1 VVFPEEWAALAA
13 PATKP
18 PLGRTNAFF
27 LFLPLRSCIYKKYD
41 LSPEATVGRFI
52 LIDVIVALALS
63 FLWYVC
69 FVHYNRRRAGDVL
82 RWVQAACLG
91 KGRVADLR
99 WQASSSCLKA
109 TLHLSSRWFE
119 NAHLTVRLLPRPLP
133 VQWALSRWR
142 RQQETLTFEANMG
155 FPPGFHLDVIRHRW
169 SGYSGAKSSGA
180 KSAGSKGFDRTRPWA
195 ITRPGP
201 VILTTKED
209 WPIEL
214 SPVVNALANWR
225 DKDFV
230 GVRFNSTSPH
240 FTATVALENLSD
252 QKAAAALLG
261 LFRELAAS
269 SSAKQ
274 H

>member
-1 VVFPEEWAALAA
+1 
-13 PATKP
+13 
-18 PLGRTNAFF
+18 
-27 LFLPLRSCIYKKYD
+27 
-41 LSPEATVGRFI
+41 VGRFI
-52 LIDVIVALALS
+52 LIDVIVASTLLV
-63 FLWYVC
+63 LWYAW
-69 FVHYNRRRAGDVL
+69 FIHYNRRRAADVL
-82 RWVQAACLG
+82 QWVQAACLG
-91 KGRVADLR
+91 KGRVADLQ
-99 WQASSSCLKA
+99 WQANSSRLKA

-119 NAHLTVRLLPRPLP
+119 DAHLTIRLLPRPLP
-133 VQWALSRWR
+133 VQWAMSRWR
-142 RQQETLTFEANMG
+142 QQQETLTFEANMG

-169 SGYSGAKSSGA
+169 SGRTGAKSSVSKRRGL
-180 KSAGSKGFDRTRPWA
+180 KDAGSKDATGTRAWT
-195 ITRPGP
+195 ISRPGP

-209 WPIEL
+209 WPVEL
-214 SPVVNALANWR
+214 SPVVNALASWR
-225 DKDFV
+225 DKNFV

>member
-1 VVFPEEWAALAA
+1 
-13 PATKP
+13 
-18 PLGRTNAFF
+18 
-27 LFLPLRSCIYKKYD
+27 
-41 LSPEATVGRFI
+41 VGRFL
-52 LIDVIVALALS
+52 LIDVIVASTLLV
-63 FLWYVC
+63 LWYAW
-69 FVHYNRRRAGDVL
+69 FIYYNRRRAADVL
-82 RWVQAACLG
+82 QWVQAACLG

-99 WQASSSCLKA
+99 WQANSSRLKA

-119 NAHLTVRLLPRPLP
+119 DAHLTIRLLPRPLP
-133 VQWALSRWR
+133 VQWAMSRWR
-142 RQQETLTFEANMG
+142 QQQETLTFEANMG
-155 FPPGFHLDVIRHRW
+155 FPPGFHLDIIRHRW
-169 SGYSGAKSSGA
+169 SGRTGAGDSGAKSSEA
-180 KSAGSKGFDRTRPWA
+180 KGRGLKDAGSKDSTGTRAWT
-195 ITRPGP
+195 ISRPGP

-209 WPIEL
+209 WPVEL
-214 SPVVNALANWR
+214 SPVVNALASWR
-225 DKDFV
+225 DKNFV

>member
-1 VVFPEEWAALAA
+1 
-13 PATKP
+13 
-18 PLGRTNAFF
+18 
-27 LFLPLRSCIYKKYD
+27 
-41 LSPEATVGRFI
+41 VGRLI
-52 LIDVIVALALS
+52 LIDVVAAVALS
-63 FLWYVC
+63 CIWYAW
-69 FVHYNRRRAGDVL
+69 FVRYNRRRAGNVL
-82 RWVQAACLG
+82 QWVQAACFG
-91 KGRVADLR
+91 KGRVENLR
-99 WQASSSCLKA
+99 WQASSSRLKA
-109 TLHLSSRWFE
+109 TLQLSSRWFDD
-119 NAHLTVRLLPRPLP
+119 ARLTIRLLPRPLP

-142 RQQETLTFEANMG
+142 QEQETLTFEADMG
-155 FPPGFHLDVIRHRW
+155 FPPGFHLDIIRHRW
-169 SGYSGAKSSGA
+169 SGYSGAKISGA
-180 KSAGSKGFDRTRPWA
+180 KNLGAKSLGAKDSTGARAWT

-209 WPIEL
+209 WPVEL
-214 SPVVNALANWR
+214 SPVVNALASWR

-252 QKAAAALLG
+252 QKAASALLG

>member
-1 VVFPEEWAALAA
+1 M
-13 PATKP
+13 
-18 PLGRTNAFF
+18 
-27 LFLPLRSCIYKKYD
+27 
-41 LSPEATVGRFI
+41 GRFI
-52 LIDVIVALALS
+52 LIDAGVAIALS
-63 FLWYVC
+63 FLWYAW
-69 FVHYNRRRAGDVL
+69 FVRYNRRRAGNVL

-91 KGRVADLR
+91 KGRVVDLR

-109 TLHLSSRWFE
+109 TLQLSSRWFE
-119 NAHLTVRLLPRPLP
+119 DARLTIRLLPRPLP

-142 RQQETLTFEANMG
+142 QQEETLTFEANMG

-169 SGYSGAKSSGA
+169 SGYSGAKNSGSKNSGA
-180 KSAGSKGFDRTRPWA
+180 KDSGSAGFDHTRAWT

-209 WPIEL
+209 WPVEL
-214 SPVVNALANWR
+214 SPVVSALASWR

-230 GVRFNSTSPH
+230 GVRFNSASPH

>member
-1 VVFPEEWAALAA
+1 
-13 PATKP
+13 
-18 PLGRTNAFF
+18 
-27 LFLPLRSCIYKKYD
+27 
-41 LSPEATVGRFI
+41 
-52 LIDVIVALALS
+52 VASTLLV
-63 FLWYVC
+63 LWYAW
-69 FVHYNRRRAGDVL
+69 FIHYNRRRAADVL
-82 RWVQAACLG
+82 QWVQAACLG

-99 WQASSSCLKA
+99 WQANSSRLKA

-119 NAHLTVRLLPRPLP
+119 DAHLTIRLLPRALP
-133 VQWALSRWR
+133 VQWAMSRWR
-142 RQQETLTFEANMG
+142 QQQETLTFEANMG

-169 SGYSGAKSSGA
+169 SGRTGAKDSGAKDRGL
-180 KSAGSKGFDRTRPWA
+180 KDAGSKESSRARAWT
-195 ITRPGP
+195 ISRPGP

-209 WPIEL
+209 WPVEL
-214 SPVVNALANWR
+214 SPVVNALASWR
-225 DKDFV
+225 DKNFV

>member
-1 VVFPEEWAALAA
+1 M
-13 PATKP
+13 
-18 PLGRTNAFF
+18 
-27 LFLPLRSCIYKKYD
+27 
-41 LSPEATVGRFI
+41 GRFI
-52 LIDVIVALALS
+52 LIDVVVGLALC
-63 FLWYVC
+63 FLWYAW

-82 RWVQAACLG
+82 QWVQAACLG
-91 KGRVADLR
+91 KGRVVNLR
-99 WQASSSCLKA
+99 WQASSSRLNA

-119 NAHLTVRLLPRPLP
+119 EAHLTIRLLPRPLP

-142 RQQETLTFEANMG
+142 QQQETLTFEANMG

-169 SGYSGAKSSGA
+169 SGHSGAKDTGTKNSTG
-180 KSAGSKGFDRTRPWA
+180 TRAWT
-195 ITRPGP
+195 ISRPGP

-214 SPVVNALANWR
+214 SPVVNALASWR

-230 GVRFNSTSPH
+230 GVRFNTTSPH

-252 QKAAAALLG
+252 RRSAAALLG

>member
-1 VVFPEEWAALAA
+1 M
-13 PATKP
+13 
-18 PLGRTNAFF
+18 
-27 LFLPLRSCIYKKYD
+27 
-41 LSPEATVGRFI
+41 GRFI
-52 LIDVIVALALS
+52 LIDVIVAGTL
-63 FLWYVC
+63 FVLWYAW
-69 FVHYNRRRAGDVL
+69 FIRYNRRRAADVL
-82 RWVQAACLG
+82 QWVQAACLG

-99 WQASSSCLKA
+99 WQASSSRLKA

-119 NAHLTVRLLPRPLP
+119 DAHLTIRLLPRPLP

-142 RQQETLTFEANMG
+142 QQQETLTFEANMG

-169 SGYSGAKSSGA
+169 SGRTGARDSGAK
-180 KSAGSKGFDRTRPWA
+180 AGSKESTGTRAWT
-195 ITRPGP
+195 ISRPGP

-209 WPIEL
+209 WPVEL
-214 SPVVNALANWR
+214 SPVVNALASWR

-252 QKAAAALLG
+252 QKAATALLG

>member
-1 VVFPEEWAALAA
+1 MA
-13 PATKP
+13 
-18 PLGRTNAFF
+18 
-27 LFLPLRSCIYKKYD
+27 
-41 LSPEATVGRFI
+41 RFI
-52 LIDVIVALALS
+52 LIDVLVALALS
-63 FLWYVC
+63 FFWYAW
-69 FVHYNRRRAGDVL
+69 FVRYNRRRAANVL
-82 RWVQAACLG
+82 QWVQSACLG
-91 KGRVADLR
+91 KGRVVDLR
-99 WQASSSCLKA
+99 WQSSSSRLKA

-119 NAHLTVRLLPRPLP
+119 EAHLTIRLLPRPLP
-133 VQWALSRWR
+133 LQWALSHWR
-142 RQQETLTFEANMG
+142 QQQETLTFEADMG

-169 SGYSGAKSSGA
+169 SGHSGAKSSG
-180 KSAGSKGFDRTRPWA
+180 SKESLSKESMRARAWT

-209 WPIEL
+209 WPVEL
-214 SPVVNALANWR
+214 SPVVNALASWR

-230 GVRFNSTSPH
+230 GVRFNSKSPH

-252 QKAAAALLG
+252 QKAASALLG

>member
-1 VVFPEEWAALAA
+1 M
-13 PATKP
+13 
-18 PLGRTNAFF
+18 
-27 LFLPLRSCIYKKYD
+27 
-41 LSPEATVGRFI
+41 GRFI
-52 LIDVIVALALS
+52 LIDVIVAGTLLAL
-63 FLWYVC
+63 WYAW
-69 FVHYNRRRAGDVL
+69 FIRYNRRRAADVL
-82 RWVQAACLG
+82 QWVQAACLG

-99 WQASSSCLKA
+99 WQASSSRLKA

-119 NAHLTVRLLPRPLP
+119 DAHLTIRLLPRPLP
-133 VQWALSRWR
+133 VQWAMSRWR
-142 RQQETLTFEANMG
+142 QQQETLTFEANMG

-169 SGYSGAKSSGA
+169 SGRTGPRDSGVKDPASKDRSLKDPAS
-180 KSAGSKGFDRTRPWA
+180 KDRSLKDPGSKESSRTRAWT

-209 WPIEL
+209 WPVEL
-214 SPVVNALANWR
+214 SPVVNALASWR

>member
-1 VVFPEEWAALAA
+1 
-13 PATKP
+13 
-18 PLGRTNAFF
+18 
-27 LFLPLRSCIYKKYD
+27 
-41 LSPEATVGRFI
+41 VGRLI
-52 LIDVIVALALS
+52 LIDVVAAVALS
-63 FLWYVC
+63 CIWYAW
-69 FVHYNRRRAGDVL
+69 FVRYNRRRAGNVL
-82 RWVQAACLG
+82 QWVQAACFG
-91 KGRVADLR
+91 KGRVENLR
-99 WQASSSCLKA
+99 WQASSSRLKA
-109 TLHLSSRWFE
+109 TLQLSSRWFDD
-119 NAHLTVRLLPRPLP
+119 ARLTIRLLPRPLP

-142 RQQETLTFEANMG
+142 QEQETLTFEADMG
-155 FPPGFHLDVIRHRW
+155 FPPGFHLDIIRHRW
-169 SGYSGAKSSGA
+169 SGYSGAKISGA
-180 KSAGSKGFDRTRPWA
+180 KDLGAKSLGAKDSTGARAWT

-209 WPIEL
+209 WPVEL
-214 SPVVNALANWR
+214 SPVVNALASWR

-252 QKAAAALLG
+252 QKAASALLG

>member
-1 VVFPEEWAALAA
+1 MA
-13 PATKP
+13 
-18 PLGRTNAFF
+18 
-27 LFLPLRSCIYKKYD
+27 
-41 LSPEATVGRFI
+41 RFI
-52 LIDVIVALALS
+52 LIDAIVALALAL
-63 FLWYVC
+63 FWYAW
-69 FVHYNRRRAGDVL
+69 FVHYNRRRAGNVL
-82 RWVQAACLG
+82 HWVQAACLG
-91 KGRVADLR
+91 KGRVENLR
-99 WQASSSCLKA
+99 WQASSSRLKA

-119 NAHLTVRLLPRPLP
+119 GARLTIRLLPRPLP

-142 RQQETLTFEANMG
+142 RQQETLTFEADMG

-169 SGYSGAKSSGA
+169 SGRSGAKGSGSR
-180 KSAGSKGFDRTRPWA
+180 KSGLKESTSTSAWT

-201 VILTTKED
+201 VVLTTKED
-209 WPIEL
+209 WPVEL
-214 SPVVNALANWR
+214 SPVVNALASWR

-230 GVRFNSTSPH
+230 GVRFNPTSPH

-252 QKAAAALLG
+252 QKAASALLG

>member
-1 VVFPEEWAALAA
+1 MGKHFFPL
-13 PATKP
+13 
-18 PLGRTNAFF
+18 
-27 LFLPLRSCIYKKYD
+27 LPLRSGIYKKYD
-41 LSPEATVGRFI
+41 FSPEATVGRFI
-52 LIDVIVALALS
+52 LIDVVVGLALC
-63 FLWYVC
+63 FFWYAW
-69 FVHYNRRRAGDVL
+69 FARYNRRRAGNVL
-82 RWVQAACLG
+82 RWVEAACLG
-91 KGRVADLR
+91 KGRVIDRR
-99 WQASSSCLKA
+99 WQSSSSRLKA
-109 TLHLSSRWFE
+109 TLNLSSRWFE
-119 NAHLTVRLLPRPLP
+119 NAHLTIRLLPRPLP

-142 RQQETLTFEANMG
+142 QQQETLTFEANMG

-169 SGYSGAKSSGA
+169 SGHSGAKSSTG
-180 KSAGSKGFDRTRPWA
+180 TRAWN

-214 SPVVNALANWR
+214 SPVVNALASWR
-225 DKDFV
+225 EKDFV

>member
-1 VVFPEEWAALAA
+1 M
-13 PATKP
+13 
-18 PLGRTNAFF
+18 GR
-27 LFLPLRSCIYKKYD
+27 L
-41 LSPEATVGRFI
+41 I
-52 LIDVIVALALS
+52 LIDVVAAVALS
-63 FLWYVC
+63 CIWYAW
-69 FVHYNRRRAGDVL
+69 FVRYNRRRAGNVL
-82 RWVQAACLG
+82 QWVQAACFG
-91 KGRVADLR
+91 KGRVENLR
-99 WQASSSCLKA
+99 WQASSSRLKA
-109 TLHLSSRWFE
+109 TLQLSSRWFDD
-119 NAHLTVRLLPRPLP
+119 ARLTIRLLPRPLP

-142 RQQETLTFEANMG
+142 QEQETLTFEADMG
-155 FPPGFHLDVIRHRW
+155 FPPGFHLDIIRHRW
-169 SGYSGAKSSGA
+169 SGYSGAKISGA
-180 KSAGSKGFDRTRPWA
+180 KDLGAKSLGAKDSTGARAWT

-209 WPIEL
+209 WPVEL
-214 SPVVNALANWR
+214 SPVVNALASWR

-252 QKAAAALLG
+252 QKAASALLG